1 MSKEIK
7 LLSPMEAIHAFAKE
21 LTTKV
26 RELDELERQ
35 WKLGTGQA
43 TEILEQMI
51 EAHLY
56 SVFKTMVAS
65 NRVRDE
71 DRGAAFKS
79 MALLKKFDFP
89 ISMSNLSICDLCG
102 KETDLSTHKCNNL
115 NPNL

>member
-7 LLSPMEAIHAFAKE
+7 LLSPMESIHSFAKE

-35 WKLGTGQA
+35 WKLSTGQA
-43 TEILEQMI
+43 AEILEQMI

-65 NRVRDE
+65 NRVSDE
-71 DRGAAFKS
+71 DREAAFKA
-79 MALLKKFDFP
+79 MALLKNFDFP
-89 ISMSNLSICDLCG
+89 I
-102 KETDLSTHKCNNL
+102 
-115 NPNL
+115 PNIDPTAD